1 MEEENAAQQ
10 QKEQLLKAQLKGLQ
24 DDLRRVGRR
33 LEMSSKDKA
42 QLTGMIDELNLHID
56 STQRELKK
64 VVARKQ
70 VRWSVSCVCAACPGI
85 YVHMYVQ

>member
-1 MEEENAAQQ
+1 MENAAQQ

-33 LEMSSKDKA
+33 LETSSKDKA
-42 QLTGMIDELNLHID
+42 QLTGRIDELNLHID

-64 VVARKQ
+64 VVAQKQ
-70 VRWSVSCVCAACPGI
+70 V
-85 YVHMYVQ
+85 H